1 MVNNQHDFQK
11 IRQQLLKESKL
22 KNKYIIVQDNIKFIN
37 DLYNHD
43 MLSTYKLSQIVN
55 IILQVARQF

>member
-55 IILQVARQF
+55 IIQKNLLTL